1 MTKQELIKKV
11 KEIIDANQ
19 HDLKQYT
26 IGMLHCFHNRLLI
39 KYECSEKYP
48 MNAFLEEFTITLE
61 IMRPD
66 ILDHDVLSRV
76 KWLVEKRL
84 ETIRKETLS

>member
-1 MTKQELIKKV
+1 MTREELIAKV
-11 KEIIDANQ
+11 EEIIDTNQ

-48 MNAFLEEFTITLE
+48 MEAFLSEFTHILE

-66 ILDHDVLSRV
+66 LLDHDVLSRI
-76 KWLVEKRL
+76 KFLIEKRL
-84 ETIRKETLS
+84 KAIENEQS

>member
-11 KEIIDANQ
+11 EEIIDANRD
-19 HDLKQYT
+19 DLKYYT
-26 IGMLHCFHNRLLI
+26 ISVLHCFHNRLLI

-48 MNAFLEEFTITLE
+48 MEAFLSEFTHILE

-66 ILDHDVLSRV
+66 LLDHDVLSRI
-76 KWLVEKRL
+76 KFLIEKRL
-84 ETIRKETLS
+84 KTIENE

>member
-1 MTKQELIKKV
+1 MTHEELIAKV
-11 KEIIDANQ
+11 EEIIDTNQ
-19 HDLKQYT
+19 HDLKYYT
-26 IGMLHCFHNRLLI
+26 ISVLHCFHNRLLI

-48 MNAFLEEFTITLE
+48 MEAFLSEFTHILE
-61 IMRPD
+61 IMLPD

-76 KWLVEKRL
+76 KWLIEKRL

>member
-1 MTKQELIKKV
+1 MTHEELIAKV
-11 KEIIDANQ
+11 EEIIDTNQ

-66 ILDHDVLSRV
+66 LLDHDVLSRV
-76 KWLVEKRL
+76 KYLIEKRL
-84 ETIRKETLS
+84 KTIENE

>member
-11 KEIIDANQ
+11 EEIIDANRD
-19 HDLKQYT
+19 DLKYYT
-26 IGMLHCFHNRLLI
+26 ISVLHCFHNRLLI

-48 MNAFLEEFTITLE
+48 MEAFLSEFTLTLE
-61 IMRPD
+61 IMRQD
-66 ILDHDVLSRV
+66 LLDHDVLARI
-76 KWLVEKRL
+76 KYLIEKRL

>member
-11 KEIIDANQ
+11 EEIIDANRD
-19 HDLKQYT
+19 DLKYYT
-26 IGMLHCFHNRLLI
+26 ISVLHCFHNRLLI

-48 MNAFLEEFTITLE
+48 MEAFLSEFTHILE

-66 ILDHDVLSRV
+66 LLDHDVLSRI
-76 KWLVEKRL
+76 KFLIEKRL
-84 ETIRKETLS
+84 KAIENE

>member
-11 KEIIDANQ
+11 GEIIDTNQ
-19 HDLKQYT
+19 KDLKAYT

-61 IMRPD
+61 IMRQD
-66 ILDHDVLSRV
+66 LLDHDVLARV
-76 KWLVEKRL
+76 KYLIEKRL
-84 ETIRKETLS
+84 KTIENE

>member
-11 KEIIDANQ
+11 EEIIDANCD
-19 HDLKQYT
+19 DLKYYT
-26 IGMLHCFHNRLLI
+26 ISVLHCFHNRLLI

-48 MNAFLEEFTITLE
+48 MEAFLSEFTHILE

-66 ILDHDVLSRV
+66 LLDHDVLSRI
-76 KWLVEKRL
+76 KFLIEKRL
-84 ETIRKETLS
+84 KAIENE

>member
-48 MNAFLEEFTITLE
+48 MEAFLSEFTSILE
-61 IMRPD
+61 VMRQD
-66 ILDHDVLSRV
+66 LLDHDVLARI
-76 KWLVEKRL
+76 KFLIEKRL
-84 ETIRKETLS
+84 KTIENE

>member
-11 KEIIDANQ
+11 GEIIDTNQ
-19 HDLKQYT
+19 KDLKAYT
-26 IGMLHCFHNRLLI
+26 INMLHCFHNRLLI
-39 KYECSEKYP
+39 KFGEVEKTA
-48 MNAFLEEFTITLE
+48 MDAFLFEFTITLE

-66 ILDHDVLSRV
+66 LLDHDVLSRV
-76 KWLVEKRL
+76 KYLIEKRL